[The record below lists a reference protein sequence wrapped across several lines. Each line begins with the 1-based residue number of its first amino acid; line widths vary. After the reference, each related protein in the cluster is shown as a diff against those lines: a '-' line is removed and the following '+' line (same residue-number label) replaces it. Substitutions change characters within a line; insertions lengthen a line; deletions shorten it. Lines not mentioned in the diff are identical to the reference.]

1 VFRAARPPA
10 GSQIRAEMAH
20 TTRAPVPAIA
30 RAPGK
35 VRIREAARDAIIE
48 HGFDLAVSRNITS
61 AAGVSTSLLFYHYAS
76 LEECLIDAVE
86 TSVEEATRRFEIGVA
101 GLTDPVDRAQLLIEW
116 HIPSSQAQR
125 REWLLTFEFVRAS
138 FRLASVADV
147 AARQYGDWH
156 ATVAREYGAIAG
168 EARPADGMGADR
180 LIGLS
185 EGLSWQLILGNPS
198 LPEEHVRAI
207 LRDTMAS
214 DLGIA
219 ADDLGR
225 PADHLAGRL
234 RVIRGEGGW

>member
-1 VFRAARPPA
+1 
-10 GSQIRAEMAH
+10 MAH
-20 TTRAPVPAIA
+20 MTRAPEPAIA

-76 LEECLIDAVE
+76 LEDCLIDAVE
-86 TSVEEATRRFEIGVA
+86 TSVEDATRRFEIGVA
-101 GLTDPVDRAQLLIEW
+101 GVADPVDRAQLLIEW
-116 HIPSSQAQR
+116 HIPSSQSQR

-138 FRLASVADV
+138 FRLANVADV

-156 ATVAREYGAIAG
+156 ATVAREYRAIAG
-168 EARPADGMGADR
+168 EMRPDDARMGADR

-198 LPEEHVRAI
+198 LPEERIRAI
-207 LRDTMAS
+207 LRGTMAP
-214 DLGIA
+214 DLRIA
-219 ADDLGR
+219 AEDLGR